1 MSPKFMD
8 GKAFAKQLRSE
19 IEKQVKEFSIPV
31 GLGTILVGDDPG
43 SIAYVEG
50 KHRDCAE
57 VGIKS
62 IRINLPVTAST
73 DEVIAAVGKLNTDPL
88 CTGFIVQLP
97 LPNSIDVQKVL
108 AAINPKKDADGLTPS
123 NLGNLVLGF
132 NTITPCTPLAIVA
145 LLEEYKVSLAGQKVL
160 IIGRGRTVGRPLSIL
175 LSQKP
180 YNATVILAHSATTN
194 LAQLLQD
201 ADIVISAIGI
211 AHFIKPEMI
220 KKDAIV
226 VDVGISRL
234 NNQLVGDVDPRVIDV
249 ASLFAPMPG
258 GIGPMTRVMLLRNLI
273 KLAQDEK

>member
-19 IEKQVKEFSIPV
+19 IKKQVKDFSKPG

-108 AAINPKKDADGLTPS
+108 ASINPKKDADGLTPS

-194 LAQLLQD
+194 LAQQLQD

-220 KKDAIV
+220 KKHAIV

-273 KLAQDEK
+273 KLAQNEK

>member
-19 IEKQVKEFSIPV
+19 IKKQVKDFSIPV

-73 DEVIAAVGKLNTDPL
+73 DEVIAAVSKLNTDPL

-108 AAINPKKDADGLTPS
+108 AAVNPKKDADGLTPS

-201 ADIVISAIGI
+201 ADTVISAIGI

>member
-19 IEKQVKEFSIPV
+19 IEKQVKDFSIPV

-73 DEVIAAVGKLNTDPL
+73 DEVIAAVSKLNTDPL

-234 NNQLVGDVDPRVIDV
+234 NNRLVGDVDPRVIDV

>member
-73 DEVIAAVGKLNTDPL
+73 DEVIAAVSKLNTDPL

-180 YNATVILAHSATTN
+180 YNATVILAHSVTTN

>member
-194 LAQLLQD
+194 LAQLLQA